1 MTVNRRRSLTTALV
15 SSLQAPAAGETA
27 PGSAAAATDGTGA
40 APVSGG
46 PARVVVD
53 LDRPGDTISRHVY
66 GHFAEHLGRC
76 IYGGFY
82 VGEDSEIPNTRGIRD
97 DVVEALRALQIPNLR
112 WPGGCF
118 ADDYHWR
125 DGIGPREERPRMVNS
140 HWGDIVEDNSFG
152 THEFMDL
159 VELLGTEA
167 YVNGNVG
174 SGTVAEMSDWIEYL
188 TRADDSPMAS
198 LRRANGRDE
207 PWTVPFF
214 GIGNEAWGC
223 GGNMRAED
231 YAALARQYSTY
242 VRDHGGNEVTRIAAG
257 ANIDDFGWTE
267 ALMRAATNLEGRD
280 GKAGP
285 YQAISLHYYTM
296 SGSWEDK
303 GSATEFSEEE
313 WYRTLSRAAFAEELV
328 ARHSTVMDRY
338 DPHRKV
344 GLVFDEWGTWWNVE
358 PGTNPGFLY
367 QQNTVRDALV
377 ASIHFD
383 GFHRHADR
391 LLMANIAQTVN
402 VLQAMILTD
411 PDSGALVLTPTYHVF
426 AMNAGHQDARALDAH
441 VLLPEEIAEVDGR
454 ALPMLSASA
463 STTGETALV
472 SLSNLDLDQE
482 RTLVLDLRGRGV
494 TGHTATVLTG
504 EGSAAHNTPEQP
516 EAVAPRPLENVR
528 ELENRG
534 GLEIT
539 LPPHSFATVE
549 LQLGE

>member
-159 VELLGTEA
+159 VELLDTEA

-207 PWTVPFF
+207 PWKVPFF

-303 GSATEFSEEE
+303 GSATEFSEDE
-313 WYRTLSRAAFAEELV
+313 WYLTLSRAARAEELV
-328 ARHSTVMDRY
+328 ARHSTVMDHY

-426 AMNAGHQDARALDAH
+426 AMNAGHHDARALPAH
-441 VLLPEEIAEVDGR
+441 VVLPEQPQEVDGR
-454 ALPMLSASA
+454 PLPLLSASA
-463 STTGETALV
+463 STAQDSALV
-472 SLSNLDLDQE
+472 SLSNLDASE
-482 RTLVLDLRGRGV
+482 PRTVVLDLRGREV
-494 TGHTATVLTG
+494 TGHRAQVLTA
-504 EGSAAHNTPEQP
+504 EDTAAHNTPENP
-516 EAVAPRPLENVR
+516 AAVAPTELTAVRPHER
-528 ELENRG
+528 
-534 GLEIT
+534 GLE
-539 LPPHSFATVE
+539 VE
-549 LQLGE
+549 LPAHSYATIALDLA

>member
-1 MTVNRRRSLTTALV
+1 MTENPVTESSRSLTSGLV
-15 SSLQAPAAGETA
+15 SALSATQTGSRASGSTGP
-27 PGSAAAATDGTGA
+27 SAAPTD
-40 APVSGG
+40 G
-46 PARVVVD
+46 PARVVID
-53 LDRPGDTISRHVY
+53 LDLPGATISRHLY

-82 VGEDSEIPNTRGIRD
+82 VGEDSEIPNVRGIRT
-97 DVVEALRALQIPNLR
+97 DVVEALRALRIPNLR

-125 DGIGPREERPRMVNS
+125 DGIGPREDRPRMVNS

-159 VELLGTEA
+159 VELLDTEA

-303 GSATEFSEEE
+303 GSATEFSEDE
-313 WYRTLSRAAFAEELV
+313 WYLTLSRAARAEELV
-328 ARHSTVMDRY
+328 ARHSTVMDHY

-528 ELENRG
+528 ELENGG